1 MMRDVGRARG
11 FALLIVLW
19 TLALL
24 ALLGAQ
30 VLGTARQDARR
41 ARNLLD
47 AAQVE
52 AAADGAIER
61 AIYRLLD
68 RTNRHWSPDGT
79 TRTLWT
85 GQVRIAVRIDD
96 EADKINPNLASVP
109 LLQALLLQVGA
120 DQATA
125 ATVAAS
131 IIEWRLAGGAP
142 GQGKSILARYTVAG
156 LGYAPSGAPFAS
168 IDELAQVIG
177 MTPELLARL
186 RPHLTV
192 FTDEDSAAMAHNDI
206 VVAQALRAVG
216 QLEAPANE
224 GFAELVS
231 IRADARGPDHTH
243 YLARAVIRT
252 NARPEGRRYDVLEY
266 ERLNAP

>member
-68 RTNRHWSPDGT
+68 RTSRHWSPDGT
-79 TRTLWT
+79 TRTLRT
-85 GQVRIAVRIDD
+85 GQVSIAVRIDD

-131 IIEWRLAGGAP
+131 IIEWRL
-142 GQGKSILARYTVAG
+142 
-156 LGYAPSGAPFAS
+156 
-168 IDELAQVIG
+168 
-177 MTPELLARL
+177 
-186 RPHLTV
+186 
-192 FTDEDSAAMAHNDI
+192 
-206 VVAQALRAVG
+206 
-216 QLEAPANE
+216 
-224 GFAELVS
+224 
-231 IRADARGPDHTH
+231 
-243 YLARAVIRT
+243 
-252 NARPEGRRYDVLEY
+252 
-266 ERLNAP
+266 